1 MKKILLPLICLC
13 LAVFTQAQSK
23 IFKEVGEDISTQVRS
38 ITQDNALVGYL
49 AFTRLE
55 KADADSFNYR
65 LTIMDENLND
75 IGTVNFRERSLDLQ
89 AVSFEQDVLCLGY
102 IESALAGTVSYRE
115 ARKAMKNGATSQV
128 MLQFISLTGKIIN
141 KFSTDVELS
150 SYYAPTGH
158 YFSTSVNATSYLKYG
173 MQIKN
178 IAGKGFCVFY
188 GDDSKKE
195 LLVLGADGKLARR
208 RKIGF
213 DAAGYLILTSGPSM
227 YLLAK
232 NNDDAPE
239 GGFRIFT
246 YPVADSSTE
255 YKFDLKDKQG
265 NQLKV
270 LAFDNDPVTGKAFLA
285 GCVINPD
292 RTKDFVSA
300 HDYARNPYLG
310 VFTLELGKT
319 QRDSKPVYSYWNNG
333 NMPGISQDGLFADK
347 SFYVKY
353 ATAFRDYNGNT
364 VFAGTALVEKRLLG
378 AAKYRLADGV
388 FVFQDNAGKLRL
400 DNNITCDETNYFGP
414 GQILS
419 MMDKKDFYKVVNSD
433 TKTNYM
439 IIDDAENTYVY
450 NVNKQKVMRTIQHK
464 DGSIKTSV
472 YPAKEG
478 HIMVSEYNRKGKYTR
493 FSIEAL
499 TD

>member
-1 MKKILLPLICLC
+1 MKKIALPLICLC
-13 LAVFTQAQSK
+13 ITGFVQAQSK
-23 IFKEVGEDISTQVRS
+23 VFKEVGEDISTQVRS
-38 ITQDNALVGYL
+38 ITQDNNLVGYL

-89 AVSFEQDVLCLGY
+89 SVSFEQDVLCLGY
-102 IESALAGTVSYRE
+102 IESALAGTVSYKE
-115 ARKAMKNGATSQV
+115 ARKAMKNGASSQV
-128 MLQFISLTGKIIN
+128 MLQFISLNGKIIN
-141 KFSTDVELS
+141 KFSTEVELS
-150 SYYAPTGH
+150 TYYAPTGR
-158 YFSTSVNATSYLKYG
+158 YFSTSVNETSYLKYG
-173 MQIKN
+173 MQIRN
-178 IAGKGFCVFY
+178 IPGKGFCAFY
-188 GDDSKKE
+188 GDESKKE
-195 LLVLGADGKLARR
+195 LLVLGADGKLVRR
-208 RKIGF
+208 KKIGF
-213 DAAGYLILTSGPSM
+213 DAAGYIILTSGPSV

-232 NNDDAPE
+232 NNDDVPE

-246 YPVADSSTE
+246 YPVTDSAKE
-255 YKFDLKDKQG
+255 FQFDLKDKQG

-270 LAFDNDPVTGKAFLA
+270 IAFDNDPATGKAFLA
-285 GCVINPD
+285 GCIINMD
-292 RTKDFVSA
+292 RPKDFVSA
-300 HDYARNPYLG
+300 HDYSRNPYLG
-310 VFTLELGKT
+310 VFSLELGNT
-319 QRDSKPVYSYWNNG
+319 QKDSKPVYSYWNNG
-333 NMPGISQDGLFADK
+333 NIPGISQDGLFADK
-347 SFYVKY
+347 NFYVKY
-353 ATAFRDYNGNT
+353 VTAFKDYNGNT
-364 VFAGTALVEKRLLG
+364 VFTGTALMEKKLLG

-388 FVFQDNAGKLRL
+388 FVFQDHSGKLKL
-400 DNNITCDETNYFGP
+400 DNNIPCDETGYFGP

-419 MMDKKDFYKVVNSD
+419 MMDKKSFYKVVNSD

-439 IIDDAENTYVY
+439 IIDDDQNTYVY

-464 DGSIKTSV
+464 DGSIKTNV